1 MLVTGKMH
9 WVAAAFAAL
18 ALALSATARAD
29 EVPEPVVR
37 AVMDQAEG
45 LLLQAGV
52 NVSGYAHSKAP
63 RVDLVAGSHVLLLGN
78 DGAFMPGRIYL
89 NRDGIEDCQ
98 HLNLLHEVVHDA
110 TVKYRLFRTVSNG
123 EVRSMMEALADQ
135 ITVMAAEKPYRP
147 GCVTQ
152 RHFGISTAELVSLAT
167 R

>member
-18 ALALSATARAD
+18 LFTFTATARAE

-45 LLLQAGV
+45 LLLKAGV
-52 NVSGYAHSKAP
+52 NVSGYGHSKAP
-63 RVDLVAGSHVLLLGN
+63 RVDLVAGSHMLLLGN
-78 DGAFMPGRIYL
+78 DGAFLPGRIYL

-123 EVRSMMEALADQ
+123 EVRTMMEALADQ
-135 ITVMAAEKPYRP
+135 ITEMAAEKPYRP